1 MFSQI
6 GGCLADSD
14 VAVMVYM
21 LTQDTGYDL
30 KGRTGRVRYVIRYRM
45 QRMNNISSLNVQLT
59 VTLGT
64 SMQIFFS
71 KLVHVQDQAS

>member
-1 MFSQI
+1 
-6 GGCLADSD
+6 
-14 VAVMVYM
+14 MVYM

>member
-1 MFSQI
+1 MFFPI